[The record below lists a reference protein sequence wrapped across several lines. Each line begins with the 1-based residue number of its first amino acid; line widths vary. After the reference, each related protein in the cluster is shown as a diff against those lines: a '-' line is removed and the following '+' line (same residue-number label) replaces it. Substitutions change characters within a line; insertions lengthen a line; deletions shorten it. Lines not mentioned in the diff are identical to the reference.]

1 MTSIKLHPGNAFPV
15 IKVAD
20 ETGTF
25 RDLSRPAQ
33 GLDWIMVVVY
43 RGQHCPPCTRY
54 LNALASHRDE
64 LAEIGV
70 DLVAVSG
77 DSADQLARHREQLD
91 VGFPLYHSLQPAQ
104 MQQLGVYIS
113 EPRSKQETD
122 HPFSEPALFVVNES
136 GQLHVADVSNNPF
149 VRPDIPTLVRGL
161 RWIRNPENNYPI
173 RGARRYA

>member
-20 ETGTF
+20 ETGTY

-43 RGQHCPPCTRY
+43 RGQHCPLCTRY

-91 VGFPLYHSLQPAQ
+91 VG
-104 MQQLGVYIS
+104 
-113 EPRSKQETD
+113 EC
-122 HPFSEPALFVVNES
+122 
-136 GQLHVADVSNNPF
+136 
-149 VRPDIPTLVRGL
+149 
-161 RWIRNPENNYPI
+161 PEFCV
-173 RGARRYA
+173 